1 MSPALSL
8 TMNRQKVLFA
18 ENGSKAGYSQTCQYP
33 GLHSAAAAA
42 AGSFISQVVTFIGEK
57 RSKFSDGLPSSS
69 LVNMKVAEL
78 NAMHL

>member
-1 MSPALSL
+1 
-8 TMNRQKVLFA
+8 MNRQKVLFA

-33 GLHSAAAAA
+33 GLHSAAAAAAA